1 MIPHCSSLLS
11 PLDDAIAGRT
21 SQEDILW
28 TDDLQ
33 AAFVHA
39 QRALNTNTAITLPQ
53 PDDQL
58 WIVTDGAVRKPGIAA
73 TLYTMRKEKL
83 AAAGFYSAKL
93 QSHQLA
99 WLPCE
104 VEALAIAAAIKHF
117 SPYLRCY

>member
-1 MIPHCSSLLS
+1 MMRF
-11 PLDDAIAGRT
+11 AGRT

-39 QRALNTNTAITLPQ
+39 QRALNTNRAITLPQ

-73 TLYTMRKEKL
+73 TLYT
-83 AAAGFYSAKL
+83 
-93 QSHQLA
+93 
-99 WLPCE
+99 
-104 VEALAIAAAIKHF
+104 IA
-117 SPYLRCY
+117 